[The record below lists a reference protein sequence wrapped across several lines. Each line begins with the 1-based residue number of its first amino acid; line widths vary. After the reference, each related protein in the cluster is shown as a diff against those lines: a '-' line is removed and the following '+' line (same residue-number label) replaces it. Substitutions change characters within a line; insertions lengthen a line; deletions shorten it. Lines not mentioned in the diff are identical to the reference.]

1 MYRKESVTNVAEG
14 VPVLQL
20 NQVCAGYL
28 RQSPVIADLSLTVEC
43 GVFLGLIG
51 SNGSGKS
58 TLIRAMAGVVPFRTG
73 SIWLKGESLDSLSRR
88 QIARRVAVLPQDTS
102 CSFAFSVREI
112 VSMGRHPH
120 LGRFQR
126 PDRQD
131 LRIVDEVMERTDVQ
145 QLAGR
150 NILELSGGERQ
161 RVAIA
166 RALAQKPRVLLLD
179 EPTSHLD
186 LNHRIE
192 VLDLLHELNIE
203 EGLTLVCVT
212 HDLNDAA
219 EYCDR
224 LLLLHRGRTM
234 ACGSPRQ
241 VLTPDLLRR
250 AFGVEAAVEPAPNG
264 PGLRVI
270 PLSRRA
276 RTAASAPEGIP
287 RNNEMARG
295 LS

>member
-1 MYRKESVTNVAEG
+1 MAEG

-20 NQVCAGYL
+20 EQVSAGYV
-28 RQSPVIADLSLTVEC
+28 RQNPVIVDVSLAVES

-51 SNGSGKS
+51 ANGSGKS
-58 TLIRAMAGVVPFRTG
+58 TLIRTMAGVVPFRTG
-73 SIWLKGESLDSLSRR
+73 AIRLEGQSLDLLTRR
-88 QIARRVAVLPQDTS
+88 EIARLVAVLPQDTS
-102 CSFAFSVREI
+102 CSFSFTVREI

-126 PDRQD
+126 PSHQD

-150 NILELSGGERQ
+150 SILELSGGERQ
-161 RVAIA
+161 RVVIA

-186 LNHRIE
+186 LKHRIE
-192 VLDLLHELNIE
+192 VLDLLHELNRE
-203 EGLTLVCVT
+203 EELTLVSVT

-224 LLLLHRGRTM
+224 VLLLHRGRTM
-234 ACGSPRQ
+234 ACGSPRS
-241 VLTPDLLRR
+241 VLTPDLIRR
-250 AFGVEAAVEPAPNG
+250 AYGVEAAVEPAPTG
-264 PGLRVI
+264 AGIRVV

-276 RTAASAPEGIP
+276 RSGAGEPASSTEVADAAG
-287 RNNEMARG
+287 G
-295 LS
+295 QW

>member
-1 MYRKESVTNVAEG
+1 VAGE
-14 VPVLQL
+14 VPVLEL
-20 NQVCAGYL
+20 ERVCAGYA
-28 RQSPVIADLSLTVEC
+28 RHQPVIADLTLAVEG

-51 SNGSGKS
+51 PNGSGKS
-58 TLIRAMAGVVPFRTG
+58 TLIRALAGVVPFRTG
-73 SIWLKGESLDSLSRR
+73 AIRLAGQSLSSLSRR

-102 CSFAFSVREI
+102 CAFAFTVREI

-126 PDRQD
+126 PGRDD

-145 QLAGR
+145 QLASR
-150 NILELSGGERQ
+150 SVLELSGGERQ
-161 RVAIA
+161 RVAVA
-166 RALAQKPRVLLLD
+166 RALAQKPQVLLLD

-192 VLDLLHELNIE
+192 VFDLLHQLNRE

-224 LLLLHRGRTM
+224 LLLLDRGRTM
-234 ACGSPRQ
+234 ACGSPPA
-241 VLTPDLLRR
+241 VLTPDLIRC
-250 AFGVEAAVEPAPNG
+250 AYGVQAAVEPAPG
-264 PGLRVI
+264 GVGLRIV

-276 RTAASAPEGIP
+276 RSAAAGG
-287 RNNEMARG
+287 MA
-295 LS
+295 

>member
-1 MYRKESVTNVAEG
+1 MTSASDG

-20 NQVCAGYL
+20 DQVAAGYD
-28 RQSPVIADLSLTVEC
+28 RQNPVICELSLSVES

-58 TLIRAMAGVVPFRTG
+58 TLIRTMAGVVPFRTG
-73 SIWLKGESLDSLSRR
+73 SVRLEGQSLDLLSRR
-88 QIARRVAVLPQDTS
+88 EIARFVAVLPQDTA
-102 CSFAFSVREI
+102 CAFAFTVREV

-120 LGRFQR
+120 LGRFER
-126 PDRQD
+126 PGRDD

-150 NILELSGGERQ
+150 SVLELSGGERQ

-192 VLDLLHELNIE
+192 VLDLLHELNLE
-203 EGLTLVCVT
+203 EQLTLVCVT

-234 ACGSPRQ
+234 ACGAPEE

-250 AFGVEAAVEPAPNG
+250 AYGVEAAVETAPTG
-264 PGLRVI
+264 VGLRVI

-276 RTAASAPEGIP
+276 RSAASAWAETQEQGV
-287 RNNEMARG
+287 
-295 LS
+295 